1 MERLPSTAK
10 LLHTVSRPEFIP
22 ANSAS
27 LVIGLAWG
35 LTLPLDLLWGLIVP
49 LVLGYAVI
57 TPVAAYAAQINSLSD
72 YDLDVR
78 DDTKKGLVQAMSQ
91 LKRNTL
97 KTFMALELAVSFILL
112 LILVWIQQKPFLL
125 LFWAAGVFLAH
136 SYSAPPIRLKSRGV
150 LAVITLLLVLSV
162 LPVTFIAYVFTTTL
176 SYAFFLFLFGQAL
189 TVYGV
194 IVPAEIRDYFGD
206 RKNGVVTFTVQLG
219 LTKASLLGITLL
231 GTGGTLVGAGLALTL
246 AYGKLPWLMGFLVAM
261 AVVYLYILRKYR
273 KLYVLSRKH
282 AVSAAEKEGEL
293 EDEIVKL
300 AAENPRW
307 ITLITQV
314 IVLMCIVLLISKIV

>member
-1 MERLPSTAK
+1 LPSTAK
-10 LLHTVSRPEFIP
+10 LLYTVSRPEFIP

-27 LVIGLAWG
+27 LVIGLAWS
-35 LTLPLDLLWGLIVP
+35 LTLPADLLWGLFVP
-49 LVLGYAVI
+49 LVLAYAVI
-57 TPVAAYAAQINSLSD
+57 TFVAAYAAQINSLSD

-78 DDTKKGLVQAMSQ
+78 DGTKKGLVQAMSQ
-91 LKRNTL
+91 LKRSTL
-97 KTFMALELAVSFILL
+97 RTFMALELAVSLGLL
-112 LILVWIQQKPFLL
+112 LILVWIQAKPFLL
-125 LFWAAGVFLAH
+125 LFWAVGVFLAH

-206 RKNGVVTFTVQLG
+206 KKNSIVTFTVQLG

-231 GTGGTLVGAGLALTL
+231 GVGGILAGVGLA
-246 AYGKLPWLMGFLVAM
+246 AVFAFGKLPWLMGFLIAM
-261 AVVYLYILRKYR
+261 AIAYLHILRKYWR
-273 KLYVLSRKH
+273 LYVLSRMH
-282 AVSAAEKEGEL
+282 AAASAAEKEGEL
-293 EDEIVKL
+293 EEGIVKL